1 MNRHH
6 KILTTVS
13 MLGLGVS
20 QSISAQWIVDDPAL
34 LAQTL
39 INTTIA
45 YQQADSIRQIST
57 RIGDA
62 AQVKNLPGS
71 QAVGQSIANAD
82 PSKAPS
88 WDITY
93 TGQGALNYDGNKL
106 YATVGDQIVNPDGTI
121 VERRAEEYRKYES
134 AHQNVA
140 HYLNVLKETEARRG
154 TLLKGI
160 KETSEAISAAKNL
173 AEVSKLQG
181 VAATQIAALSAI
193 DGERAAALGSVM
205 ARSLANDTD
214 TALQAK
220 ARSESRSVEMQ
231 FATKKFSGFL
241 SLPLQ
246 INSGA
251 SAPKGAN

>member
-1 MNRHH
+1 MKR
-6 KILTTVS
+6 KKTFLLVGSLLI
-13 MLGLGVS
+13 GVVN
-20 QSISAQWIVDDPAL
+20 QNVKAQWVVDDPAL
-34 LAQTL
+34 LAQTV
-39 INTTIA
+39 INTYLA
-45 YQQADSIRQIST
+45 KKQADDISKISK

-62 AQVKNLPGS
+62 SQVKDLPGS
-71 QAVGQSIANAD
+71 QAVGQSLVNAD

-106 YATVGDQIVNPDGTI
+106 YATVGDQIVNPDGTV

-140 HYLNVLKETEARRG
+140 HYLNVLKETESRRG

-220 ARSESRSVEMQ
+220 ARNESRSVEMQ

-241 SLPLQ
+241 SLPMSMGSQ
-246 INSGA
+246 TGGSVA
-251 SAPKGAN
+251 AK

>member
-1 MNRHH
+1 MTQ
-6 KILTTVS
+6 TTS
-13 MLGLGVS
+13 TLIATGLLSLSVCHYG
-20 QSISAQWIVDDPAL
+20 SAQWVVNDPAV
-34 LAQTL
+34 LAQTV
-39 INTTIA
+39 INTYVA
-45 YQQADSIRQIST
+45 YEQSESIRKVAT

-62 AQVKNLPGS
+62 SLVKDLPGA
-71 QAVGQSIANAD
+71 QAVSQSLAKTD

-106 YATVGDQIVNPDGTI
+106 YATVGDRIVNPDGTV
-121 VERRAEEYRKYES
+121 VERRADEYRKYES

-140 HYLNVLKETEARRG
+140 HYLSVLKETEGRRSA
-154 TLLKGI
+154 LLQGI
-160 KETSEAISAAKNL
+160 KDTSEAITSAKNI

-214 TALQAK
+214 TALQEK
-220 ARSESRSVEMQ
+220 ARTESRSIEMQ
-231 FATKKFSGFL
+231 FASKKFSGFL
-241 SLPLQ
+241 SLPVS
-246 INSGA
+246 SGPGTSIA
-251 SAPKGAN
+251 TPVR